1 MYEIF
6 CRVSTAQVLS
16 SDDGTRWE
24 SMSSNLMYS
33 ERNSSIEFQ
42 VAWAFMEG
50 ASEIVRNSN
59 GASIESHFFIIC
71 KSPCAGRDGTS
82 SVCYCQM
89 VYNNNLP
96 QLKLSL
102 SLDTNCLYMRT
113 VDKSACST
121 RVEAIPTVK
130 Q

>member
-1 MYEIF
+1 
-6 CRVSTAQVLS
+6 
-16 SDDGTRWE
+16 
-24 SMSSNLMYS
+24 MYS

-59 GASIESHFFIIC
+59 GASIESHFFIIYVNLLVQVGMV
-71 KSPCAGRDGTS
+71 SGS
-82 SVCYCQM
+82 LCYSEM
-89 VYNNNLP
+89 VYKNNLP
-96 QLKLSL
+96 RIKLFVS
-102 SLDTNCLYMRT
+102 SDTNCWYMST

-130 Q
+130 RRPRQLPGTGF